1 MKWNNRTRS
10 ASRPATATNTRKR
23 RKFGKIFRFSRK
35 IFKFFNNFFPR
46 CETSLDL
53 DSPVPEPKQY
63 RPRIE
68 SPTTIDVVNN
78 NHQIYENMHSPQLPP
93 TIPQHFQNYPNGNF
107 QGESIYLN
115 PLANANSNPPNI
127 PPKSKLRYSES
138 TRSTVSNRDIENNII
153 PHMHHMSPPIQ
164 VESPKNVTIIQEGSW
179 QPYKEEIK
187 AYEISDFYKYSQ
199 KYRQQQQQQKQHNE
213 C

>member
-1 MKWNNRTRS
+1 MVRS
-10 ASRPATATNTRKR
+10 L
-23 RKFGKIFRFSRK
+23 
-35 IFKFFNNFFPR
+35 FKFSQEFPLNLKLFLR

-53 DSPVPEPKQY
+53 DPPAAEPKQY

-68 SPTTIDVVNN
+68 SPISNDVINN
-78 NHQIYENMHSPQLPP
+78 NHQIYENMHSPQHQP
-93 TIPQHFQNYPNGNF
+93 TIPHHFQNFQNGHMKM
-107 QGESIYLN
+107 QGENIYLN

-127 PPKSKLRYSES
+127 PPKSKLRYTES
-138 TRSTVSNRDIENNII
+138 TRSTISNRDIENNVI
-153 PHMHHMSPPIQ
+153 PHMHHMSPSMQ

-187 AYEISDFYKYSQ
+187 SYEISDFYKYSQ
-199 KYRQQQQQQKQHNE
+199 KYRQQQQQKQQHE

>member
-1 MKWNNRTRS
+1 MIDFV
-10 ASRPATATNTRKR
+10 SRV
-23 RKFGKIFRFSRK
+23 
-35 IFKFFNNFFPR
+35 
-46 CETSLDL
+46 ETSLDQ
-53 DSPVPEPKQY
+53 PATVEPKQY

-68 SPTTIDVVNN
+68 SPTSNDLINN
-78 NHQIYENMHSPQLPP
+78 NHQVYENMHSPQSVQQQMLA
-93 TIPQHFQNYPNGNF
+93 QHFQQQQNNFQNGHMKI

-138 TRSTVSNRDIENNII
+138 TRSTISNRDIENNVI

-164 VESPKNVTIIQEGSW
+164 QESPKNVTIIQEGSW
-179 QPYKEEIK
+179 KPYKEEIK
-187 AYEISDFYKYSQ
+187 SYEISDFYKYSQ
-199 KYRQQQQQQKQHNE
+199 KYRQQQQQQQQND

>member
-1 MKWNNRTRS
+1 
-10 ASRPATATNTRKR
+10 
-23 RKFGKIFRFSRK
+23 
-35 IFKFFNNFFPR
+35 
-46 CETSLDL
+46 
-53 DSPVPEPKQY
+53 VPEPKQY

-68 SPTTIDVVNN
+68 SPTIIDVVNN
-78 NHQIYENMHSPQLPP
+78 NHQIYENMHSPQHPP
-93 TIPQHFQNYPNGNF
+93 TIPQHFQNYQNGHKI

-138 TRSTVSNRDIENNII
+138 TRSTISNRDIENNII
-153 PHMHHMSPPIQ
+153 PHMHHMSPPVQ
-164 VESPKNVTIIQEGSW
+164 VESPKNVTVIQEGSW

-187 AYEISDFYKYSQ
+187 SYEISDFYKYSQ
-199 KYRQQQQQQKQHNE
+199 KYRQQQQQKQQNE